1 VPSPED
7 IRRQL
12 DLPRERAAA
21 IGHET
26 LAIVN
31 AGEYVAPSGRQVS
44 IAAFVDAA
52 RGGTVEYGP
61 EDPLPSVTGDGPG
74 SMRVEV
80 VNETTLAAAHR
91 LFEAGHEP
99 AALNF
104 ASATTAG
111 GGFLDGARAQ
121 EEYLARSSA
130 LYACLR
136 GCRMY
141 AHHRGRQDPFYD
153 DFVIYS
159 PDVPVFRGDDSELLD
174 EPWPCTILTSPA
186 VHAHGVRRYVPS
198 RVGEIESVMRRRIA
212 RVLALAAGHRRRALV
227 LGAWGCGAFGND
239 TGMVARLFRES
250 LEGPFA
256 RTFSVVI
263 FAVTDWSP
271 EGRFIGPFER
281 WFDLHHIP
289 TQN

>member
-12 DLPRERAAA
+12 DIPRERAAA
-21 IGHET
+21 LGHEA

-31 AGEYVAPSGRQVS
+31 AGEYVTRSGRRAS
-44 IAAFVDAA
+44 IAALVDAA
-52 RGGTVEYGP
+52 KDGTVEYGP
-61 EDPLPSVTGDGPG
+61 DDPVPAAGADAPGPT
-74 SMRVEV
+74 RVEV
-80 VNETTLAAAHR
+80 VNEPTLAAAGR
-91 LFEAGHEP
+91 LLQAGYEP

-104 ASATTAG
+104 ASATTPG
-111 GGFLDGARAQ
+111 GGFLEGARAQ

-130 LYACLR
+130 LHACLR

-159 PDVPVFRGDDSELLD
+159 PDVPVFRDDDGHLLD
-174 EPWPCTILTSPA
+174 EPWRCTILTSPA
-186 VHAHGVRRYVPS
+186 VHAHGVRRHVRS
-198 RVGEIESVMRRRIA
+198 RVGEIEPVMRRRIG
-212 RVLALAAGHRRRALV
+212 RVLAVAAGHRRRALV

-239 TGMVARLFRES
+239 ADMVARLFQKS
-250 LEGPFA
+250 LEGAFA
-256 RTFSVVI
+256 RAFSVVV

-271 EGRFIGPFER
+271 ERRFIGPFER
-281 WFDLHHIP
+281 R
-289 TQN
+289 

>member
-1 VPSPED
+1 
-7 IRRQL
+7 
-12 DLPRERAAA
+12 
-21 IGHET
+21 
-26 LAIVN
+26 VN

-61 EDPLPSVTGDGPG
+61 ADPLPSLTWDGRG

-159 PDVPVFRGDDSELLD
+159 PDVPVFRDDDGELLD
-174 EPWPCTILTSPA
+174 EPWRCTILTSPA
-186 VHAHGVRRYVPS
+186 VHAHGVRRYVPP
-198 RVGEIESVMRRRIA
+198 RVGDIEPVMRRRID
-212 RVLALAAGHRRRALV
+212 RVLALAAGHQRPAIV

-239 TGMVARLFRES
+239 TDMIARLFHES
-250 LEGPFA
+250 LQGPFA
-256 RTFSVVI
+256 RAFSVVS

-271 EGRFIGPFER
+271 DRRFIGPFEER
-281 WFDLHHIP
+281 FGLLALG
-289 TQN
+289 T